1 VDIESSSHV
10 ILQGQQILCTA
21 SCTAPL
27 VKVNGGGS
35 NIIIG
40 NNFLVSGSVSGGALS
55 VIGSSQNSITSN
67 VATGPVTWG
76 TNVFSFTSTSLN
88 NVISSNVISG
98 TATNG
103 ILIDS
108 SSTGQIGLE
117 TDNIIGSGPTG
128 TLTNLLNDASR
139 NGTTIAPNLQVG
151 AAGDPSS
158 GILTLNAYKAPAGQT
173 YCLQVDQNGS
183 VTNTGGPCGAGGGG
197 GSVTSFSAPSV
208 SWPTWLV
215 PTVTS
220 STTTPQLT
228 VAASAI
234 PNSALASP
242 WTSFTFSTNTT
253 SVAAGTCVAQTGVT
267 VSGAATT
274 STFTQPNP
282 TTTLS
287 GVTGW
292 GSGGTLRI
300 QIEPPTSNTFNY
312 DICNDD
318 PGAAH
323 TPGSSVTWRAA
334 WF

>member
-1 VDIESSSHV
+1 M
-10 ILQGQQILCTA
+10 
-21 SCTAPL
+21 
-27 VKVNGGGS
+27 
-35 NIIIG
+35 
-40 NNFLVSGSVSGGALS
+40 
-55 VIGSSQNSITSN
+55 
-67 VATGPVTWG
+67 
-76 TNVFSFTSTSLN
+76 
-88 NVISSNVISG
+88 
-98 TATNG
+98 
-103 ILIDS
+103 
-108 SSTGQIGLE
+108 
-117 TDNIIGSGPTG
+117 
-128 TLTNLLNDASR
+128 R
-139 NGTTIAPNLQVG
+139 TTQAPNLQVG
-151 AAGDPSS
+151 VTGDPSS
-158 GILTLNAYKAPAGQT
+158 GLLTLNAYKAPSGQN
-173 YCLQVDQNGS
+173 YCLQIDQNGS

-242 WTSFTFSTNTT
+242 WTSFTFTTGTT
-253 SVAAGTCVAQTGVT
+253 SIAAGTCTAQTPITSGNV
-267 VSGAATT
+267 VSGSVTGIATT
-274 STFTQPNP
+274 STLIPP
-282 TTTLS
+282 HPASGTLS

-323 TPGSSVTWRAA
+323 TPGSAVTWRAA